1 MTTTNHDCIHEELIN
16 SHSLQLAEL
25 NTKSKYKEQSIMEI
39 KEELKEMNA
48 KIDAINNNVN
58 ELILWSKTGDTDLE
72 LRLKTTET
80 ELKNLKQELQDKD
93 KQNNNRQNRQLT
105 VIGLSFAFITIALNI
120 LFKFI

>member
-1 MTTTNHDCIHEELIN
+1 
-16 SHSLQLAEL
+16 
-25 NTKSKYKEQSIMEI
+25 MEI
-39 KEELKEMNA
+39 KDELKEMNA

-58 ELILWSKTGDTDLE
+58 ELILWSKTGDTNLE

-80 ELKNLKQELQDKD
+80 ELKNLKQELHDKD

-105 VIGLSFAFITIALNI
+105 IIGLLFAAITIALNI